1 MGDSRSISGYNSVES
16 DDSNPIVEEALTPQ
30 APFFGEP
37 VQEHGANNSQG
48 HSSYVGPLREAHCS
62 ETGQLLDFFPQE
74 FHFTV
79 RPYRCRPTTA
89 TRRTRR

>member
-1 MGDSRSISGYNSVES
+1 MGDSRSISGYNSVEP

-48 HSSYVGPLREAHCS
+48 HSSYYVGPLREVHCS
-62 ETGQLLDFFPQE
+62 ETGQLLDFFPPRIS
-74 FHFTV
+74 F
-79 RPYRCRPTTA
+79 YRTSIQPL
-89 TRRTRR
+89 